1 MLRVERSAHRPRRIA
16 VAGSVLSALLVTSS
30 PAIASE
36 QLDART
42 QPTYTAP
49 LSDSNESYSGQRCQT
64 EHPES
69 EGVVTA
75 RIRFCRTFLRF
86 DPGSETD
93 TTNDYGVWWIQANI
107 KAMNGWCVAKGR
119 ATLGME
125 EGFTPSA
132 VLESDLRSDKA
143 TEQTLTFV
151 SEAGGTAVTPATV
164 QQAFITFKGRYRSFW
179 DTETST
185 YIVKWR
191 GSTKRKI
198 ALVGGIEGSWATT
211 AGPGYFTP
219 GAGGDITNPC

>member
-1 MLRVERSAHRPRRIA
+1 VDRSARRPGRIA
-16 VAGSVLSALLVTSS
+16 IAGSVLTTLLIAS
-30 PAIASE
+30 PPVNASE

-42 QPTYTAP
+42 EPSYTAP

-64 EHPES
+64 EHPEAD
-69 EGVVTA
+69 GVVTA

-107 KAMNGWCVAKGR
+107 KAMNGWCVSRGR

-132 VLESDLRSDKA
+132 VLETDLRSDNA
-143 TEQTLTFV
+143 TEQTVTFV
-151 SEAGGTAVTPATV
+151 SEAGGTAVAPATV
-164 QQAFITFKGRYRSFW
+164 QQSLITYKGRYRSFW
-179 DTETST
+179 EAETST
-185 YIVKWR
+185 YVVKWR

-198 ALVGGIEGSWATT
+198 ALAGGIEGSWDTT
-211 AGPGYFTP
+211 VGPGVFLP
-219 GAGGDITNPC
+219 GAGADVTNPC

>member
-1 MLRVERSAHRPRRIA
+1 MDRSAHRAKRIA
-16 VAGSVLSALLVTSS
+16 VAGSVLTALLVS
-30 PAIASE
+30 PPSAIASE

-49 LSDSNESYSGQRCQT
+49 LTDSNESYSGQRCQT

-75 RIRFCRTFLRF
+75 KIRFCRTFLRF

-107 KAMNGWCVAKGR
+107 KAMNGWCVTRGR

-125 EGFTPSA
+125 EEFTPSA

-143 TEQTLTFV
+143 TDQTLTLV

-164 QQAFITFKGRYRSFW
+164 QQSLITFKGRYRAFW
-179 DTETST
+179 DSETST
-185 YIVKWR
+185 YVVRWR

-198 ALVGGIEGSWATT
+198 ALVGGIEGTWAAT
-211 AGPGYFTP
+211 AGPGVFLP
-219 GAGGDITNPC
+219 GAGADVTSPC